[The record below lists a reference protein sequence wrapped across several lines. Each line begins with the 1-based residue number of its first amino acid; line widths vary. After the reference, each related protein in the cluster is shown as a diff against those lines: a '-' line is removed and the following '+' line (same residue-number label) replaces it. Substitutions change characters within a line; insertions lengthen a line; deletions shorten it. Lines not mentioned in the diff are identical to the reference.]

1 MLIKE
6 SLRTAY
12 FEYLMANS
20 YDNISIKELTELVN
34 CSRMTFYRNYKSKED
49 ILDFWF
55 DELIQDLTDRCRSS
69 ESAEE
74 YTRVLLEYAREESEY
89 IKALFK
95 HGYLELLFR
104 KVNDRTRFSEMSSEQ
119 LYLTYARIGAIFN
132 CLVNWIQEDMQT
144 DPEVILKHISRITND

>member
-6 SLRTAY
+6 SLRKAY
-12 FEYLMANS
+12 FDYLIANS
-20 YDNISIKELTELVN
+20 YDQISIKELAEMVN
-34 CSRMTFYRNYKSKED
+34 CSRMTFYRNYKNKED
-49 ILDFWF
+49 ILNFWF
-55 DELIQDLTDRCRSS
+55 DELIQDLSDQCRSS
-69 ESAEE
+69 ESNEE
-74 YTRVLLEYAREESEY
+74 YNIVLIEYAKEESEY

-104 KVNDRTRFSEMSSEQ
+104 KVNDRTRFPEQ
-119 LYLTYARIGAIFN
+119 TGEELYITYARIGAIFN